1 MLNGFFNSA
10 QVYETRWLLIS
21 LLLHIHRCIFAT
33 KYLSL
38 GISRRIFLVAY
49 LSSYICS
56 RIFLV
61 AYFSSHICR
70 GKCLVQLYHIFH
82 QHLFSPQNRLTIFMN
97 NLVEK
102 TKHFTL
108 IRRGGGRAS

>member
-38 GISRRIFLVAY
+38 DISR
-49 LSSYICS
+49 